1 MFPRG
6 YENAYAYEAE
16 RRKDEMRDAKRHQL
30 ERQHLKPRRHVTLP
44 LVILSTIFWLIATLM
59 SQ

>member
-6 YENAYAYEAE
+6 YENAYAHETE

-30 ERQHLKPRRHVTLP
+30 EHQHLKPRRQVTLP
-44 LVILSTIFWLIATLM
+44 LAILSVLFWLIATLM
-59 SQ
+59 SH

>member
-6 YENAYAYEAE
+6 YENAYAHEAE

-30 ERQHLKPRRHVTLP
+30 ERQHLKTRRHVTLP
-44 LVILSTIFWLIATLM
+44 LAILSIVFWLIATLM